1 MPHPQGCPDES
12 TLWRFLQ
19 DQLSGEDAERIDD
32 HIGGCPA
39 CQGALDLL
47 VGSLPGRGARIPMG
61 RTGRSRTIPTPCF
74 LQSVPRRSADT
85 G

>member
-1 MPHPQGCPDES
+1 MTRPQACPHES
-12 TLWRFLQ
+12 ILWDFLQ
-19 DQLSGEDAERIDD
+19 DQLAGADAERIDD

-61 RTGRSRTIPTPCF
+61 RRGMPQERTP
-74 LQSVPRRSADT
+74 
-85 G
+85 